1 MTLLRFNNF
10 NRSPWSNNALANH
23 WGNDVA
29 DFAGQDFVI
38 SVPAINI
45 FETDTDYRIDVAAP
59 GLSKK
64 DFDVVAQEKL
74 LTITAK
80 VNAPHTEEKGRYN
93 RREFNFGTFRR
104 SFSMPETIELD
115 AISAHYKN
123 GILEI
128 RLPKKSEA
136 HLNKNRQIKIS

>member
-10 NRSPWSNNALANH
+10 NRSPWNNNALANY

-45 FETDTDYRIDVAAP
+45 FETETAYRIDVAAP
-59 GLSKK
+59 GLEKEN
-64 DFDVVAQEKL
+64 FDVVAQEKL
-74 LTITAK
+74 LTILSK
-80 VNAPHTEEKGRYN
+80 NNNVKPEENGRYN
-93 RREFNFGTFRR
+93 RKEFNFGNFKRT
-104 SFSMPETIELD
+104 FSMPDSVDLD
-115 AISAHYKN
+115 GISASYTH

-128 RLPKKSEA
+128 TLPKK
-136 HLNKNRQIKIS
+136 KDKQQNRNIQIS